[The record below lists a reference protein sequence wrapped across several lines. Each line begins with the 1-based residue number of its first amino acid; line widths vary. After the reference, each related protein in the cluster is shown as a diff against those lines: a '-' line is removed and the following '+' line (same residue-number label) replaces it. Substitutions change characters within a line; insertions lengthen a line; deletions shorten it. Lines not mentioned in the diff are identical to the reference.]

1 MEVGHKDFTRK
12 KPDQLVYLELG
23 IGNGGMLLSISE
35 EGFRFRAVSPVR
47 SNGTMPFAFSL
58 DGRHRL
64 EGHGTV
70 EWLEEDGKSGGM
82 RFTEV
87 SEEFQATLNGWLASD
102 SSHHSGGRELT
113 PAAAAPLDTMEKI
126 RQELRSGY
134 PARPRPAEP
143 ESPPAASEPPI
154 SDPKIEPKTPDRK
167 PKPVFS
173 ERKTEEQKSPA
184 ASRSFPLPARN

>member
-23 IGNGGMLLSISE
+23 AGNGGMLLSISE

-47 SNGTMPFAFSL
+47 STGTMPFAFSL

-64 EGHGTV
+64 EGNGTV

-102 SSHHSGGRELT
+102 SSRPCGGRRRTAAAGVPPRTLAKIT
-113 PAAAAPLDTMEKI
+113 PAI
-126 RQELRSGY
+126 
-134 PARPRPAEP
+134 
-143 ESPPAASEPPI
+143 
-154 SDPKIEPKTPDRK
+154 
-167 PKPVFS
+167 
-173 ERKTEEQKSPA
+173 KS
-184 ASRSFPLPARN
+184 RD

>member
-23 IGNGGMLLSISE
+23 AGNGGMLLSISE
-35 EGFRFRAVSPVR
+35 DGFRFRAVSPVR

-64 EGHGTV
+64 EGNGTV

-87 SEEFQATLNGWLASD
+87 SEEFQATLKGWLASD
-102 SSHHSGGRELT
+102 SSHPSGGREVT
-113 PAAAAPLDTMEKI
+113 PAAAAPFDTCAS
-126 RQELRSGY
+126 RPTGYTPGTDPHLYVTARRTRAGPLRSTLPVDG
-134 PARPRPAEP
+134 
-143 ESPPAASEPPI
+143 STVTI
-154 SDPKIEPKTPDRK
+154 SG
-167 PKPVFS
+167 
-173 ERKTEEQKSPA
+173 
-184 ASRSFPLPARN
+184 